1 MPLLTNS
8 WIRDPYHTQFSMTN
22 GGNYESSIS
31 SMNEIW
37 KDLIIQIRFMH
48 ASLLNKLEEDP
59 KANWHFQ
66 KNIFS
71 LVTNSLS
78 PIEILF

>member
-1 MPLLTNS
+1 
-8 WIRDPYHTQFSMTN
+8 
-22 GGNYESSIS
+22 
-31 SMNEIW
+31 MNEIW

-78 PIEILF
+78 PIGNLVLTLNEENHSKLSVYYDKDNNGIISDE